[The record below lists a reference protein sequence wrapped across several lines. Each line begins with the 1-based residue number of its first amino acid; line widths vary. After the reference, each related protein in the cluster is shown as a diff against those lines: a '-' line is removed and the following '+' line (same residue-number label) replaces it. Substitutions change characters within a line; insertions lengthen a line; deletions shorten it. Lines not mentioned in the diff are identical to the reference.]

1 MGISKFTTLKLT
13 LPKQKQGEHLLVET
27 RVEVIASW
35 LKSLPYG
42 NMKVTLPALKK
53 SIAGFNRTEVTT
65 TTRFNAMVLF
75 NNSYQLVAEFYRPQ
89 SYSIDKRQSKISKAE
104 KRDFFLLTQ
113 EMAYGY
119 KLLAYDLS
127 RTKGP
132 NEALANILN
141 LTLYYLSIVLM
152 HHFDVYAPAPKNIWR
167 EIHNIL
173 GYSLNFDLI
182 ELELPESQPTGCLLT
197 IEKTYLR
204 IALLSLVN
212 PYHLNQGQHWPI
224 WRYLS
229 NWVHKCELNEDL
241 VDFQSDY
248 TFIVDL
254 KTDNHPILKTF
265 VSKDS
270 DTDILLM
277 MNQHLIF
284 EVESQLESLETDGIP
299 PLPGFGPE
307 INATSAKRLLK
318 AMRYHWQHFK
328 KRISPRLDATHNVQ
342 LINGIPDIYS
352 ELLKDDPLADH
363 INIDEN
369 EQFSSKWRAVNVSS
383 SGLCL
388 NTGGNATGSRI
399 GQLIAVCEETPA
411 FGEQDKPTNSWRLGI
426 TRWLKRSRREG
437 VTIGLELIA
446 GEVQPVMIKILGEDQ
461 RQELGFLVSG
471 EEVEGQST
479 PTLIYAH
486 SAIPSNQVVVMI
498 IGDAQLAIKP
508 TIKIVETLIFERVFY
523 QTRELSEVY
532 EIEEEYQQQ
541 EQHKKHLEETGEQ
554 EIELVDIP
562 GFTQVDNVVGLD
574 LSIPEPKKE
583 QK

>member
-1 MGISKFTTLKLT
+1 MGLAKFTTLKLT

-27 RVEVIASW
+27 RVEAIDKW

-42 NMKVTLPALKK
+42 NMKITLPALKK
-53 SIAGFNRTEVTT
+53 SISGFNRTDVNLA
-65 TTRFNAMVLF
+65 TRQNAMELF
-75 NNSYQLVAEFYRPQ
+75 KNSYQLVAEFYRPQ
-89 SYSIDKRQSKISKAE
+89 SYSIDKRQSKISRAE
-104 KRDFFLLTQ
+104 KRDFFLLSQ

-119 KLLAYDLS
+119 KLLASELS
-127 RTKGP
+127 RSKGP
-132 NEALANILN
+132 NEDLANILN

-152 HHFDVYAPAPKNIWR
+152 HHYDVYAPAPKNIWR

-182 ELELPESQPTGCLLT
+182 EMELPESQPTGCLLT
-197 IEKTYLR
+197 IENTYLR

-229 NWVHKCELNEDL
+229 SWVDSSELNEEL
-241 VDFQSDY
+241 GDFTSDY
-248 TFIVDL
+248 TFVVDL
-254 KTDNHPILKTF
+254 KTDNHPVLKTF
-265 VSKDS
+265 VSKD
-270 DTDILLM
+270 DETDILLLM
-277 MNQHLIF
+277 TNRLIF
-284 EVESQLESLETDGIP
+284 EVESQLEALESDGTP

-307 INATSAKRLLK
+307 INATSAKRLLR

-352 ELLKDDPLADH
+352 ELLKADPLAEH

-383 SGLCL
+383 TGLCL
-388 NTGGNATGSRI
+388 NTGGKASGSRI
-399 GQLIAVCEETPA
+399 GQLIAVCEDAPA
-411 FGEQDKPTNSWRLGI
+411 MDRSHKEQKSWKLGI

-437 VTIGLELIA
+437 VTIGIEIIA

-471 EEVEGQST
+471 EEVEGQTT

-486 SAIPSNQVVVMI
+486 GAIPSNQVVVMM
-498 IGDAQLAIKP
+498 IGEAQLAIKP
-508 TIKIVETLIFERVFY
+508 NIKIVETLTFERVFY

-532 EIEEEYQQQ
+532 EIEDEQNEKIKKEEKM
-541 EQHKKHLEETGEQ
+541 EADGEH
-554 EIELVDIP
+554 EIELVDLP
-562 GFTQVDNVVGLD
+562 GFTQVDNVTNLD
-574 LSIPEPKKE
+574 LTIPEPPE
-583 QK
+583 TD

>member
-27 RVEVIASW
+27 RVEVISSW

-53 SIAGFNRTEVTT
+53 SIAGFNRTDVNLS
-65 TTRFNAMVLF
+65 TRQNAMVLF
-75 NNSYQLVAEFYRPQ
+75 NNSYQLVAEYYRPQ
-89 SYSIDKRQSKISKAE
+89 SYSLDKRQSKIHKAE
-104 KRDFFLLTQ
+104 RRDFFLLSQ

-119 KLLAYDLS
+119 KLLAS
-127 RTKGP
+127 EMSQSKGA
-132 NEALANILN
+132 NEQLANILN

-152 HHFDVYAPAPKNIWR
+152 HHYDVYAPAPKNIWR

-173 GYSLNFDLI
+173 GYALNFDLI
-182 ELELPESQPTGCLLT
+182 EMELPESQPTGCLLT

-204 IALLSLVN
+204 ITLLSLVN

-229 NWVHKCELNEDL
+229 NWVHKSELNEEL
-241 VDFQSDY
+241 GDFTSDY
-248 TFIVDL
+248 TFVVDL
-254 KTDNHPILKTF
+254 KTDNHPVLKPF
-265 VSKDS
+265 VNKDS
-270 DTDILLM
+270 DSDILLLM
-277 MNQHLIF
+277 TSKLIL
-284 EVESQLESLETDGIP
+284 EVERQLDALESDGTP

-307 INATSAKRLLK
+307 INATRAKRLLK

-352 ELLKDDPLADH
+352 ELLKDDPLAEH
-363 INIDEN
+363 VYIDES
-369 EQFSSKWRAVNVSS
+369 EQFSTKWRAVNVSS
-383 SGLCL
+383 AGLCL
-388 NTGGNATGSRI
+388 NTGGKASGSRI
-399 GQLIAVCEETPA
+399 GQLIAVCEENPSI
-411 FGEQDKPTNSWRLGI
+411 EPPDSMHKSWKLGI

-437 VTIGLELIA
+437 VTIGIELIA
-446 GEVQPVMIKILGEDQ
+446 GEVQPVMIKILGADQ

-471 EEVEGQST
+471 EEVEGQTT

-486 SAIPSNQVVVMI
+486 GAIPANQVVVML

-508 TIKIVETLIFERVFY
+508 SVKIVETLIFERVFY

-532 EIEEEYQQQ
+532 EIEEEHNQEVQKKQQ
-541 EQHKKHLEETGEQ
+541 KDAKGEH
-554 EIELVDIP
+554 EIEMVDLP
-562 GFTQVDNVVGLD
+562 GFTQVDNVTSLD
-574 LSIPEPKKE
+574 LTIPEPRE
-583 QK
+583 EE

>member
-1 MGISKFTTLKLT
+1 MGLSKFTTLKLT

-27 RVEVIASW
+27 RLEAIEQW

-53 SIAGFNRTEVTT
+53 SISGFNRTDVNLVT
-65 TTRFNAMVLF
+65 RQNAMVLF
-75 NNSYQLVAEFYRPQ
+75 NNSYQLVAEYYRPQ
-89 SYSIDKRQSKISKAE
+89 SYSLDKRQAKISKAE
-104 KRDFFLLTQ
+104 RRDFFLLSQ
-113 EMAYGY
+113 EMAYGF
-119 KLLAYDLS
+119 KLLASGLS
-127 RTKGP
+127 RSKGP
-132 NEALANILN
+132 NESLANILN

-152 HHFDVYAPAPKNIWR
+152 HHYDVYAPAPKNIWR

-204 IALLSLVN
+204 ITLLSLVN

-229 NWVHKCELNEDL
+229 NWVDNSELNEDL
-241 VDFQSDY
+241 SDFNSDY
-248 TFIVDL
+248 TFVVDL
-254 KTDNHPILKTF
+254 KTDNHPVLKPF
-265 VSKDS
+265 VSKD
-270 DTDILLM
+270 DETDILLLM
-277 MNQHLIF
+277 TDRLIF
-284 EVESQLESLETDGIP
+284 EIVRQLDALETDGTP

-328 KRISPRLDATHNVQ
+328 KRISPRLDASHNVQ

-352 ELLKDDPLADH
+352 ELLKDDPLAEH
-363 INIDEN
+363 IGIEEN

-383 SGLCL
+383 TGLCL
-388 NTGGNATGSRI
+388 NTGGHASGSRI
-399 GQLIAVCEETPA
+399 GQLIAVCESGPA
-411 FGEQDKPTNSWRLGI
+411 VEPNDKGQTNWKLGI

-437 VTIGLELIA
+437 ITLGIEIIA

-471 EEVEGQST
+471 EEIEGQTT

-486 SAIPSNQVVVMI
+486 GAIPSNQVVVMM

-508 TIKIVETLIFERVFY
+508 NIKIVETLTFERVFY

-532 EIEEEYQQQ
+532 EIEEQHEEQ
-541 EQHKKHLEETGEQ
+541 EQKKNKSDADGNHQ
-554 EIELVDIP
+554 IELVDLP
-562 GFTQVDNVVGLD
+562 GFTQAENVSDLD
-574 LSIPEPKKE
+574 LTIPAPPEE
-583 QK
+583 D